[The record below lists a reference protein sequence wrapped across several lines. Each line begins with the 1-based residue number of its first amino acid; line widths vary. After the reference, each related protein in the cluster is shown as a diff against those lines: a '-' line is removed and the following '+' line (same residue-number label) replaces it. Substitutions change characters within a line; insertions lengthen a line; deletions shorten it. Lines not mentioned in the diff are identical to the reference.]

1 MPNVCSISEALDR
14 NWPGY
19 YYQPRLGA
27 AYPHMKDFLVA
38 AASQFG
44 IAAPVAQALGVMEE
58 EGPNNNWL
66 TLGTTAESHFQSWW
80 TTSNVT
86 GVTYSTGQKYPS
98 TSDLESINSLNAAG
112 GIYWLKDAYTSPPC
126 ISGDYTAW
134 EKLATYASLYNGIC
148 GDCDTLGCPD
158 NTAYGV
164 STVLLAYGA
173 AYTSVSSTGYQ
184 GAQYCDLPNTS
195 TLVPLGGGCGPSGTV
210 TAPSESAT
218 LKLRTS
224 PYGRNANNRQIVICI
239 ATDEDYV
246 SGLTVNYK
254 LDKTGDTQTVVTRDI
269 TFAAQSTRDSDIV
282 VIACGTPAAD
292 DLAASGITAASS
304 FSSWTAGQFINCGK
318 ATGTESYTCTYNN
331 AIAATA
337 AGY

>member
-1 MPNVCSISEALDR
+1 MPLVCSMKETAMR

-19 YYQPRLGA
+19 YYEPRLGA

-44 IAAPVAQALGVMEE
+44 IASPLAQAIGVLE
-58 EGPNNNWL
+58 EGGPNSNWL
-66 TLGTTAESHFQSWW
+66 TLLSTAESRFQSWW
-80 TTSNVT
+80 ATYNVT
-86 GVTYSTGQKYPS
+86 GVTYSSGQKYPS
-98 TSDLESINSLNAAG
+98 TSDLDSMDSLNAAG
-112 GIYWLKDAYTSPPC
+112 GIYWLKDAYSPPVC
-126 ISGDYTAW
+126 TLSNYPVW
-134 EKLATYASLYNGIC
+134 EQLAYYAGTYNSSC
-148 GDCDTLGCPD
+148 GCACPI

-164 STVLLAYGA
+164 SAVLLAYGA
-173 AYTSVSSTGYQ
+173 GYSSVGSTKYQ

-195 TLVPLGGGCGPSGTV
+195 TQVTLGLGCGNYASSI
-210 TAPSESAT
+210 TAPSQSAT
-218 LKLRTS
+218 LNLRTS

-254 LDKTGDTQTVVTRDI
+254 LDKAGDAQTVVMRDI
-269 TFAAQSTRDSDIV
+269 TFAAKSTRDSNIV
-282 VIACGTPAAD
+282 VIACGTPAAN
-292 DLAASGITAASS
+292 DLASSGITEASS
-304 FSSWTAGQFINCGK
+304 FSSWTAGKFINCGK

-331 AIAATA
+331 TLAATT

>member
-1 MPNVCSISEALDR
+1 MKETASR

-44 IAAPVAQALGVMEE
+44 IAAPLAQALGVMEE
-58 EGPNNNWL
+58 GGPNNNWL
-66 TLGTTAESHFQSWW
+66 SLLSTAESRFQSWW
-80 TTSNVT
+80 ATSNVT

-98 TSDLESINSLNAAG
+98 TSDLESMNSLNAAA
-112 GIYWLKDAYTSPPC
+112 GIYWLKDAYSPPVC
-126 ISGDYTAW
+126 TLSNYPAW
-134 EKLATYASLYNGIC
+134 EQLAYYAGTYNSSC
-148 GDCDTLGCPD
+148 GCACPI

-164 STVLLAYGA
+164 SAVLLAYGA
-173 AYTSVSSTGYQ
+173 SYSVNSSGYQ

-195 TLVPLGGGCGPSGTV
+195 TLVSLGLGCGTYATSID
-210 TAPSESAT
+210 APSQSAT
-218 LKLRTS
+218 LKVRTS
-224 PYGRNANNRQIVICI
+224 PYGRNANDRQIVIAI
-239 ATDEDYV
+239 ASDEDYV

-254 LDKTGDTQTVVTRDI
+254 LDKVGDTQTVVTRDI
-269 TFAAQSTRDSDIV
+269 AFAAQSTRDSDIV

-331 AIAATA
+331 TIAATA